1 MDNKTMNKKGS
12 NAKNSTGKSQDCT
25 NRKDPM
31 SKTGSGNSYSNSNS
45 HPSGTNC
52 D

>member
-12 NAKNSTGKSQDCT
+12 NARNSTGKQQESV
-25 NRKDPM
+25 NRKDP
-31 SKTGSGNSYSNSNS
+31 SGKTGSNSYSNSRTQG
-45 HPSGTNC
+45 SGMNC

>member
-12 NAKNSTGKSQDCT
+12 NAKNSTGKQQEST
-25 NRKDPM
+25 NRKDP
-31 SKTGSGNSYSNSNS
+31 SGKTGGNSYSSS
-45 HPSGTNC
+45 YTQGSGTNC